1 MTPRQSMNDSGLVGA
16 LRDLARHEARV
27 QAPPHVESRIMA
39 AWDDVH
45 VTRARASARR
55 ALGVAAA
62 LAAGILLAAT
72 FAALRGVNGE
82 PIALPNGP
90 QRLTASDAPP
100 VAVDV
105 TDTVP
110 TTPQTVPVRQMGTV
124 RQSTAISQTPDDA
137 KPMTLVVVGE
147 PLTAGEPVHVVR
159 MRVDASRLAAFGVRP
174 VTQADSVNVE
184 LLVGEDG
191 VARGLRIGM

>member
-1 MTPRQSMNDSGLVGA
+1 VIAGSCTSGLAEIVKRIVAIPG
-16 LRDLARHEARV
+16 D
-27 QAPPHVESRIMA
+27 QVE
-39 AWDDVH
+39 
-45 VTRARASARR
+45 
-55 ALGVAAA
+55 LGREGV
-62 LAAGILLAAT
+62 
-72 FAALRGVNGE
+72 RVNGE